1 MILNVASLCE
11 MMMMMM
17 SPSDMSEEM
26 CFSCGG
32 LCINSILS
40 IQQRSEIE

>member
-11 MMMMMM
+11 MMMMM